1 MKNYLLL
8 SLFSLFAIYTKAQ
21 NFSYEFVGN
30 GTTAQYMEGYD
41 LAVTPTGYT
50 ATYMAAD
57 QNSEV
62 FYINHYTTDTAG
74 LLQNLF
80 KYRGVADSVSL
91 EPAYTE
97 TLPDGTQLIS
107 GTWNYNSDAAF
118 NKPFVMRIA
127 ADGSVIWAK
136 SIENSSHEPAF
147 VKLLADGSILCVFR
161 HSILGEATY
170 KIYCKIDSEGNF
182 FNFIQYPLG
191 FDHVRR
197 LVPNNDGTFDVVT
210 AEGNLVNFNNDLSA
224 INWTRKYFVEGGI
237 IFNRAQNGDYLF
249 ASLQTIFGHS
259 TIFRTDSLGNV
270 LWAKDVETFEGEFGQ
285 NPFQVI
291 HFDFI
296 EEDSE
301 GNIHAA
307 AYEVNTSR
315 TMHITLD
322 ADGNF
327 ISNHSVTTRRN
338 TSMPMDNDRM
348 LQLSLDLFP
357 GFNFQLEMRNLG
369 EPTPCDN
376 EAMHNILEG
385 DAMEMTPEDISLT
398 PVEAFE
404 ITELDLTVTNEP
416 QSVNQVVFC
425 ELITTVDE
433 VPDVDI
439 AVYPNPTKGNLHIN
453 SDHKIDGIHVLNA
466 TGQRV
471 LTTDQTTLD
480 LSEMPTGYYLLEIV
494 IDGRSHFKNVIKE

>member
-1 MKNYLLL
+1 M
-8 SLFSLFAIYTKAQ
+8 
-21 NFSYEFVGN
+21 
-30 GTTAQYMEGYD
+30 
-41 LAVTPTGYT
+41 AVTPAGYT
-50 ATYMAAD
+50 ATYMAND
-57 QNSEV
+57 QGTGL
-62 FYINHYTTDTAG
+62 FHINHYMTDTAG
-74 LLQNLF
+74 QLENLLA
-80 KYRGVADSVSL
+80 YRGAADSVSL
-91 EPAYTE
+91 EPKYTE

-136 SIENSSHEPAF
+136 SIEHSSHEPAF

-170 KIYCKIDSEGNF
+170 KIYCKIDFDGNF
-182 FNFIQYPLG
+182 SNFMQYPLG

-224 INWTRKYFVEGGI
+224 INWSRKYFVEGGI
-237 IFNRAQNGDYLF
+237 IFNRADNGDYLF
-249 ASLQTIFGHS
+249 ASLQAIFTHG

-270 LWAKDVETFEGEFGQ
+270 LWAKKVETFEGSAGQ

-301 GNIHAA
+301 GNIHIA
-307 AYEVNTSR
+307 AYEVNSFR

-327 ISNHSVTTRRN
+327 ISNYSVTTEN
-338 TSMPMDNDRM
+338 NISMQIDNDRM

-385 DAMEMTPEDISLT
+385 DAMELTPEDISLT
-398 PVEAFE
+398 PVEAFAT
-404 ITELDLTVTNEP
+404 IDLDLTFTNEP
-416 QSVNQVVFC
+416 QSVNQVIFC
-425 ELITTVDE
+425 DLFTTVAE
-433 VPDVDI
+433 IPDSEI
-439 AVYPNPTKGNLHIN
+439 AVYPNPTRGNLNIH
-453 SDHKIDGIHVLNA
+453 SDHKIDRIHVLNA

-471 LTTDQTTLD
+471 QSTDITKLD
-480 LSEMPTGYYLLEIV
+480 LGGMPAGYYLLEV
-494 IDGRSHFKNVIKE
+494 EIDGRSIFKKVIKE